1 MPGGTRRHQAAPGG
15 TRRHP
20 GGSQAAPGAGQCS
33 KSANRPGLSH
43 IWLTSV
49 RGPSRDLLTCCNSW
63 LTPLYI
69 HCHCTVGR
77 QHCSLLINE
86 SDWSTYT
93 TNSFTDEVVIKQ
105 RNVYIKL
112 LSLFQLSRIYNL
124 LYWSIYNQQRR
135 WHFTLGKD
143 ILGMSPF
150 RIHTLKY
157 CRACV
162 RDLDLRVFYR
172 REICGFQ

>member
-1 MPGGTRRHQAAPGG
+1 MTLALKLQKQHNSIGTALTGLIPSRNNSESFRISGKQLESPSFPGLPSLASYRLGALSKTTVPPSLPPGAAWWASCMPGG

-77 QHCSLLINE
+77 QHCSIAHQ
-86 SDWSTYT
+86 W
-93 TNSFTDEVVIKQ
+93 I
-105 RNVYIKL
+105 R
-112 LSLFQLSRIYNL
+112 
-124 LYWSIYNQQRR
+124 
-135 WHFTLGKD
+135 
-143 ILGMSPF
+143 
-150 RIHTLKY
+150 LKY
-157 CRACV
+157 IH
-162 RDLDLRVFYR
+162 YK
-172 REICGFQ
+172 